1 MAEHQIERVIPGRM
15 VPPDLRH
22 KSRAVEKFI
31 NYVMKQG
38 KKAVARQIVYEAI
51 ELLQK
56 KTGENGLDSFYKA
69 LSTCSPR
76 LETRSRRVGGAA
88 YQVPYE
94 VPEDRQKTL
103 AMRWIAAAARERG
116 ERTMAER
123 LAAELLDVINNQ
135 GKAIEKRND
144 MHRMAE
150 ANRAFAHYRW

>member
-1 MAEHQIERVIPGRM
+1 MAEHQMERVIPGRN

-22 KSRAVEKFI
+22 KSRVVEKFI
-31 NYVMKQG
+31 NYVMQEG
-38 KKAVARQIVYEAI
+38 QKAVARKIVYEAI
-51 ELLQK
+51 EILQK

-69 LSTCSPR
+69 MHTCAPK

-103 AMRWIAAAARERG
+103 AVRWIVGAARERG